1 MNLLFIIKGLLIGI
15 SVSAP
20 LGPIGV
26 LCIQRTLNKGFK
38 SGFVSG
44 AGAASADIIYAII
57 AGFSITYISDF
68 LIEYQT
74 YIRII
79 GGAFL
84 ILVGIRISIS
94 NPAKQIRKLRVKGNN
109 YYKDYITSFLITVS
123 NPITILAFG
132 AFFTAFDMIDKN
144 VNNFDITIMII
155 AVFSGSLIWWISL
168 ISIVT
173 IFKTRIRLRNLLWIN
188 RITGILIVLFAAFV
202 IISAFLPK
210 DSIIQKDI
218 NKELSVA
225 TYSQKQII

>member
-1 MNLLFIIKGLLIGI
+1 MDLLFIIKGLLIGI

-44 AGAASADIIYAII
+44 AGAASADIIYAVI

-74 YIRII
+74 YIRVI

-84 ILVGIRISIS
+84 ILVGIRIAVS
-94 NPAKQIRKLRVKGNN
+94 NPAKQIRKLRIKGNN
-109 YYKDYITSFLITVS
+109 FYKDFITSFFITIS

-132 AFFTAFDMIDKN
+132 AFFAAFNMISKTDG
-144 VNNFDITIMII
+144 NFPIIIMII
-155 AVFSGSLIWWISL
+155 TVFSGSLMWWLSL
-168 ISIVT
+168 IGIVT
-173 IFKTRIRLRNLLWIN
+173 VFKKRIRLRNLLWIN
-188 RITGILIVLFAAFV
+188 RITGTLIVLFAIFV
-202 IISAFLPK
+202 IISAFLPENSVVQK
-210 DSIIQKDI
+210 EMNPKVLSSEIIRK
-218 NKELSVA
+218 
-225 TYSQKQII
+225 

>member
-1 MNLLFIIKGLLIGI
+1 MDLIFIIKGILIGI

-57 AGFSITYISDF
+57 AGFSITFISDF

-84 ILVGIRISIS
+84 ILVGVRISIS
-94 NPAKQIRKLRVKGNN
+94 NPAKQIKKLRIKGNN
-109 YYKDYITSFLITVS
+109 FYKDYITSFLITVS

-132 AFFTAFDMIDKN
+132 AFFATFNMVSETTDK
-144 VNNFDITIMII
+144 FSITVMII
-155 AVFSGSLIWWISL
+155 TVFSGSLIWWLSL
-168 ISIVT
+168 IGIVT
-173 IFKTRIRLRNLLWIN
+173 IFKKRIRLRNLLWIN
-188 RITGILIVLFAAFV
+188 RITGVLIVLFAIFV
-202 IISAFLPK
+202 IISAFLPQ
-210 DSIIQKDI
+210 DNIIQKDI
-218 NKELSVA
+218 NKEFSISA
-225 TYSQKQII
+225 EQ

>member
-1 MNLLFIIKGLLIGI
+1 MDLFFIIKGILIGI

-44 AGAASADIIYAII
+44 SGAASADIIYAII
-57 AGFSITYISDF
+57 AGFSITLISDF

-109 YYKDYITSFLITVS
+109 YYKDYITSFFITVS

-132 AFFTAFDMIDKN
+132 AFFAAFNMIDKT
-144 VNNFDITIMII
+144 VSNFSIVIMII
-155 AVFSGSLIWWISL
+155 SVFSGSLIWWLSL
-168 ISIVT
+168 IGVVT
-173 IFKTRIRLRNLLWIN
+173 IFKKRIRLRNLLWIN
-188 RITGILIVLFAAFV
+188 RITGVLIVLFALFV
-202 IISAFLPK
+202 MISAFLPQ
-210 DSIIQKDI
+210 DSVIQKDL
-218 NKELSVA
+218 NKELSV
-225 TYSQKQII
+225 TSFIER

>member
-1 MNLLFIIKGLLIGI
+1 MDLLFIIKGILIGV

-44 AGAASADIIYAII
+44 TGAAAADIIYAII
-57 AGFSITYISDF
+57 AGFSITFIKDF

-84 ILVGIRISIS
+84 ILVGVRITIS

-109 YYKDYITSFLITVS
+109 YYKDFLTSFLITVS

-132 AFFTAFDMIDKN
+132 AFFATFNMIDKSGG
-144 VNNFDITIMII
+144 NFPIFIMILT
-155 AVFSGSLIWWISL
+155 VFGGSLLWWLSL
-168 ISIVT
+168 IGVVT
-173 IFKTRIRLRNLLWIN
+173 IFKQKIRLRSLLWIN
-188 RITGILIVLFAAFV
+188 RITGVLIVLFAIFV
-202 IISAFLPK
+202 IITAFLPK
-210 DSIIQKDI
+210 DSVISHDI
-218 NKELSVA
+218 NKELSL
-225 TYSQKQII
+225 KK

>member
-1 MNLLFIIKGLLIGI
+1 LIGI

-38 SGFVSG
+38 SGFISG
-44 AGAASADIIYAII
+44 IGAASADIIYAII

-94 NPAKQIRKLRVKGNN
+94 NPAKQVRKLRIKGNN

-132 AFFTAFDMIDKN
+132 AFFATFNMIDKN
-144 VNNFDITIMII
+144 AGNFPIVIMII
-155 AVFSGSLIWWISL
+155 TVFGGALLWWVSL
-168 ISIVT
+168 ISVVT
-173 IFKTRIRLRNLLWIN
+173 VFKSKIRLRNLLWIN
-188 RITGILIVLFAAFV
+188 RITGVLIVLFAIFV
-202 IISAFLPK
+202 IISAFLPE
-210 DSIIQKDI
+210 SSEIQQ
-218 NKELSVA
+218 ELSHL
-225 TYSQKQII
+225 IISK

>member
-44 AGAASADIIYAII
+44 TGAASADILYAII

-74 YIRII
+74 YIRVI
-79 GGAFL
+79 GGTFL

-94 NPAKQIRKLRVKGNN
+94 NPAKQVRKLRVKGNN

-132 AFFTAFDMIDKN
+132 AFFAAFNMIDN
-144 VNNFDITIMII
+144 TIGNLQIVLMII
-155 AVFSGSLIWWISL
+155 AVFSGSLIWWLSL
-168 ISIVT
+168 IGVVT
-173 IFKTRIRLRNLLWIN
+173 IFKKRLRLRNLLWIN
-188 RITGILIVLFAAFV
+188 RITGVLIILFALFV
-202 IISAFLPK
+202 ILSAFLPQ
-210 DSIIQKDI
+210 DSVIQKDI
-218 NKELSVA
+218 NKKIPLTNSVHR
-225 TYSQKQII
+225 Y

>member
-1 MNLLFIIKGLLIGI
+1 MDLLFVIKGLLIGI

-44 AGAASADIIYAII
+44 SGAASADIIYAII
-57 AGFSITYISDF
+57 AGFSITFISDF
-68 LIEYQT
+68 LIENQT

-132 AFFTAFDMIDKN
+132 AFFTAFNMIDKA
-144 VNNFDITIMII
+144 VSNFHIFIMII
-155 AVFSGSLIWWISL
+155 AVFTGSLIWWLSL
-168 ISIVT
+168 IGLVT
-173 IFKTRIRLRNLLWIN
+173 IFKKRIRLRNLLWIN
-188 RITGILIVLFAAFV
+188 RITGILIVLFALFV
-202 IISAFLPK
+202 IISAFLPQ
-210 DSIIQKDI
+210 DSVIQQDI
-218 NKELSVA
+218 NKELSV
-225 TYSQKQII
+225 TNSLER

>member
-155 AVFSGSLIWWISL
+155 AVFSGSLIWWVSL

>member
-1 MNLLFIIKGLLIGI
+1 MDLLFIIKGILIGI

-44 AGAASADIIYAII
+44 AGAASADIIYAVI
-57 AGFSITYISDF
+57 AGFSITFIKDF

-74 YIRII
+74 YIRIV

-84 ILVGIRISIS
+84 ILVGIRIMIS

-109 YYKDYITSFLITVS
+109 YYKDFLTSFLITVS

-132 AFFTAFDMIDKN
+132 AFFAAFNMIDKAN
-144 VNNFDITIMII
+144 GNFPIFIMILT
-155 AVFSGSLIWWISL
+155 VFGGSLLWWLSL

-173 IFKTRIRLRNLLWIN
+173 IFKKRIRLRNLLWIN
-188 RITGILIVLFAAFV
+188 RITGVLIVLFALFV
-202 IISAFLPK
+202 MISAFLPK
-210 DSIIQKDI
+210 DSVIQQDI
-218 NKELSVA
+218 NKEMSI
-225 TYSQKQII
+225 K

>member
-1 MNLLFIIKGLLIGI
+1 MDLLFIIKGLLIGI

-38 SGFVSG
+38 SGFISG
-44 AGAASADIIYAII
+44 IGAASADIIYAVI

-74 YIRII
+74 YIRLI

-84 ILVGIRISIS
+84 ILVGIRIAIS

-109 YYKDYITSFLITVS
+109 FYKDFITSFLITIS

-132 AFFTAFDMIDKN
+132 AFFAAFNMISKTDG
-144 VNNFDITIMII
+144 NFPIVIMII
-155 AVFSGSLIWWISL
+155 TVFSGSLLWWLSL
-168 ISIVT
+168 IGIVT
-173 IFKTRIRLRNLLWIN
+173 VFKKRIRLRNLLWIN
-188 RITGILIVLFAAFV
+188 RITGVLIVLFAIFV
-202 IISAFLPK
+202 MISAFLPK
-210 DSIIQKDI
+210 DSVIQKDI
-218 NKELSVA
+218 NKELSSTTVL
-225 TYSQKQII
+225 QK

>member
-1 MNLLFIIKGLLIGI
+1 MDLLFIIKGILIGI

-74 YIRII
+74 IIRII

-109 YYKDYITSFLITVS
+109 YYKDYITSFFITVS

-132 AFFTAFDMIDKN
+132 AFFAAFNMISKTGG
-144 VNNFDITIMII
+144 NFPIVIMII
-155 AVFSGSLIWWISL
+155 SVFSGSLIWWLSL
-168 ISIVT
+168 IGIVT
-173 IFKTRIRLRNLLWIN
+173 IFKKRIRLRNLLWIN
-188 RITGILIVLFAAFV
+188 RITGVLIVLFALFV
-202 IISAFLPK
+202 IISAFLPQ
-210 DSIIQKDI
+210 DSVIQKDI
-218 NKELSVA
+218 NKELSV
-225 TYSQKQII
+225 TSFIER

>member
-1 MNLLFIIKGLLIGI
+1 LNLLFIIKGLLIGI

>member
-173 IFKTRIRLRNLLWIN
+173 VFKTRIRLRNLLWIN

>member
-1 MNLLFIIKGLLIGI
+1 LDLLFIIKGILIGI

-38 SGFVSG
+38 SGFASG
-44 AGAASADIIYAII
+44 VGAASADIIYAVI
-57 AGFSITYISDF
+57 AGFSITFISDF

-109 YYKDYITSFLITVS
+109 YYKDYITSFFITVS

-132 AFFTAFDMIDKN
+132 AFFAAFNMIDKS
-144 VNNFDITIMII
+144 VSNFHIFIMII
-155 AVFSGSLIWWISL
+155 AVFSGSLIWWLSL
-168 ISIVT
+168 IGVVT
-173 IFKTRIRLRNLLWIN
+173 IFKKRIRLRNLLWIN
-188 RITGILIVLFAAFV
+188 RITGVLIVLFALFV
-202 IISAFLPK
+202 IISAFLPQ
-210 DSIIQKDI
+210 DSVIQKDI
-218 NKELSVA
+218 NKELSV
-225 TYSQKQII
+225 TSFIER